1 MVEEM
6 RMKGDGK
13 EEEETKE
20 ERMKE
25 KFESENDIG
34 FTNFEVVFTLA
45 CKLLSLSNNHR
56 SLSAVIDAYPRIVP

>member
-34 FTNFEVVFTLA
+34 FTNFEVAFTLA
-45 CKLLSLSNNHR
+45 CKVLSLSNNHR
-56 SLSAVIDAYPRIVP
+56 PRSAVIDAYPRIVP